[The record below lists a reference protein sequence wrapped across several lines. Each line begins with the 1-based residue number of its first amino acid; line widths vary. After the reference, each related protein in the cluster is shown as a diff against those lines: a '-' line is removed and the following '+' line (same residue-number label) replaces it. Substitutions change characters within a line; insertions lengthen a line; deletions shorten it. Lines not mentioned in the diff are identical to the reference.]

1 MKKLVET
8 AIEKLLKL
16 ENLIVITDKM
26 YEEHQD
32 DDKATPFSSDGIK
45 IQSYLAKL
53 QYWVEDAPG
62 RDSDE
67 FELSIRNR
75 ETLAEMMFRCNE
87 IWRTRTAVKS
97 GDLDITSLDHTDLDL
112 QIINF
117 IKENQKITAIK
128 HYRATMKEM
137 FNQEKT
143 LKESKDYV
151 DAIAER
157 FQRQAGEHK
166 TI

>member
-32 DDKATPFSSDGIK
+32 DDKATPFSADGIK

-67 FELSIRNR
+67 FELSVRNR
-75 ETLAEMMFRCNE
+75 QTLAEMMFRCNE

-117 IKENQKITAIK
+117 I
-128 HYRATMKEM
+128 R
-137 FNQEKT
+137 
-143 LKESKDYV
+143 
-151 DAIAER
+151 
-157 FQRQAGEHK
+157 
-166 TI
+166 

>member
-1 MKKLVET
+1 MKKLVT
-8 AIEKLLKL
+8 NSIEKLLKL
-16 ENLIVITDKM
+16 ENLVVITDKM
-26 YEEHQD
+26 YEEHQND
-32 DDKATPFSSDGIK
+32 EKSTPFSSDSIK

-53 QYWVEDAPG
+53 QYWIEDAPG

-67 FELSIRNR
+67 LELSVRNR

-143 LKESKDYV
+143 LRESKEYV

-157 FQRQAGEHK
+157 YQRQAGEHR